1 MTRRVRGST
10 PIALLAALAACAS
23 GGGQNYHDKAMDFGS
38 VRTVAVLPIVNL
50 SRDNL
55 AGERVRDV
63 ITTMM
68 LASGAFYVVP
78 QGEVIRVVA
87 KVGVASPATP
97 SVEEVMKF
105 GTTLKVDA
113 VITGT
118 VKEYGEVRSASASG
132 NVISLSLQMQ
142 ECATGKVVWSGT
154 TTRGGVTWKDRLLG
168 GGGAP
173 LNEVT
178 EAAVDDLISKLFK

>member
-1 MTRRVRGST
+1 MTRRDART
-10 PIALLAALAACAS
+10 LPAALLAALAACAS
-23 GGGQNYHDKAMDFGS
+23 GGQNYHDKAMDFGS
-38 VRTVAVLPIVNL
+38 VRTVAVMPIVNL

-78 QGEVIRVVA
+78 QGEVIRVA
-87 KVGVASPATP
+87 TKAGITMPATP
-97 SVEEVMKF
+97 TVEDVVRF
-105 GTTLKVDA
+105 GTMLKVDA

-118 VKEYGEVRSASASG
+118 VKEYGEVRAGSATG
-132 NVISLSLQMQ
+132 NVISLSLTMQ
-142 ECATGKVVWSGT
+142 ECATGKIVWTGT

-178 EAAVDDLISKLFK
+178 ETAVDDLLSKLFK

>member
-1 MTRRVRGST
+1 MTRTIRLT
-10 PIALLAALAACAS
+10 LPAALLALAACAS
-23 GGGQNYHDKAMDFGS
+23 GGQNYHDKNMDFGS
-38 VRTVAVLPIVNL
+38 VRTVAVMPIINL

-63 ITTMM
+63 ITSMM

-78 QGEVIRVVA
+78 QGEVVRVVA
-87 KVGVASPATP
+87 KAGVANPATP
-97 SVEEVMKF
+97 TVEEVVKF
-105 GTTLKVDA
+105 GTMLKVDA

-118 VKEYGEVRSASASG
+118 VKEYGEVRAAAASG

-142 ECATGKVVWSGT
+142 ECTTGKTVWTGT